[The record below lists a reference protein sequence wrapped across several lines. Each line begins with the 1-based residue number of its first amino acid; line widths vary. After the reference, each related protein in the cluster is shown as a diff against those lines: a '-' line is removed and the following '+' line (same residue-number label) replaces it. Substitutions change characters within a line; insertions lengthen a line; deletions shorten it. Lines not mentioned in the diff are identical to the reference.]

1 MLRACAQ
8 ALKPGGRIAFLT
20 IQPTP
25 GLDDRRRRVAN
36 QLGPQEVT
44 LRTSYQSLLRTAGFS
59 DISAKNVTEEYR
71 STLRRW
77 IDATETRKIL
87 IRKLVG
93 DDVYEQRAANREQ
106 DLQAVDDGLLSRFQ
120 YTATRRSS

>member
-8 ALKPGGRIAFLT
+8 ALKPGGRIAFLA

-25 GLDDRRRRVAN
+25 GLDDRQRRVAN

-44 LRTSYQSLLRTAGFS
+44 LRTSYQSLLRTAGFG

-77 IDATETRKIL
+77 IDATERREIL

-93 DDVYEQRAANREQ
+93 EDMYEQRAANREQ

-120 YTATRRSS
+120 YTATR